1 MNCLAEAV
9 GSPWAARAR
18 GLRTALLV
26 AVAVSLAWGAAQP
39 PDAGRTDVVLVL
51 DASGSMFNEL
61 PDGRLRITAAKE
73 ALAAFVGR
81 LPGSAGLNV
90 GLRVYGARTMA
101 LDPDACLDSE
111 LVVPVAGLEREL
123 LLRTVQGTEP
133 RGATPIAY
141 SLERAAED
149 LQAATG
155 RKLIVLVTDGEES
168 CGGDLRAVAERLAG
182 EGFEIDLHVI
192 GLALTPEAERS
203 FQGIGTFQSVS
214 SAAELAEA
222 LGRAVELPA
231 APETLRVTVR
241 LTRDG
246 QPAADGASVT
256 FVAALGAGQH
266 ALRQS
271 GPGEFEGDLPAG
283 GYTALVSDAFG
294 APSTF
299 AGLTVAADAENEFA
313 FELAPAFEVDLAV
326 APLDPV
332 KGGEVEVA
340 FSGAGAD
347 ADAWITVAP
356 VGAPDDLLLAVEGV
370 RGASGVARVRVP
382 YEDGELEARYH
393 LLLPEGGT
401 RVVGRSA
408 AFTARAV
415 EATLDAPAE
424 VAGGVEFE
432 VAFDGPDNM
441 GDMVVVAPVG
451 ADAATF
457 LAYTF
462 TSFGAPARL
471 VAPVDVGEYEV
482 RYVGAAGGGVLAS
495 RPLSVVAS
503 EVSVTAPAEVMG
515 GSQVSIDWQGPN
527 GPQDMIVFAPQGSPQ
542 DTFLTY
548 TFTLFGV
555 PSMLDAPVDPG
566 PYEVR
571 YLSGAE
577 RRPLASAV
585 VNVTAPVVSL
595 DAPAEVGAGAAFAV
609 GWTGPDGS
617 GDYVTI
623 VPVGAADTDYL
634 SVAFTA
640 WGSSLDLTA
649 PDAPGSYEVRYF
661 SGSARKVLAS
671 VPVAVR

>member
-9 GSPWAARAR
+9 GSPWTAKAR

-26 AVAVSLAWGAAQP
+26 AVAAALAWGAAQP

-155 RKLIVLVTDGEES
+155 RKQIVLVTDGEES

-299 AGLTVAADAENEFA
+299 AGLTVAADAENDFA

-332 KGGEVEVA
+332 KG
-340 FSGAGAD
+340 
-347 ADAWITVAP
+347 
-356 VGAPDDLLLAVEGV
+356 
-370 RGASGVARVRVP
+370 
-382 YEDGELEARYH
+382 GELEARYH

-548 TFTLFGV
+548 TFTQFGV

-671 VPVAVR
+671 VPVVVR